1 MKRWVCS
8 VCGYIHEGPEPPD
21 ECPVCGADKSM
32 FEEVPSEKADTESAP
47 GSPSDSDAAAVA
59 ETAPTEAATKKWE
72 CTVCG
77 YIHEGPEPPDECPV
91 CGADKS
97 AFVELAEDAP
107 ETSSPAAADSS
118 IASKKVES
126 SQSDGE
132 PEKPSGEKPSGPKTK
147 SRPDPRAYD
156 LGEPSPGLPGKL
168 YHALLDQMLKHHA
181 HPVSVHVPNGVIP
194 FSFLFV
200 LLYIVT
206 GCKALEIAAFVN
218 MVFVVLA
225 LPFVIFSGYVEW
237 QKRYRGFPG
246 NRFIQKIAYAAVVAA
261 SAVILVVWRLF
272 DPDVLAAGSSGRWPH
287 VILYAVMLGAAA
299 MAGLIGGKFVF
310 RD

>member
-32 FEEVPSEKADTESAP
+32 FEEVEAEAPRKSSDDSPARSVAPPEEKPDAEIAP
-47 GSPSDSDAAAVA
+47 A
-59 ETAPTEAATKKWE
+59 KKWR

-97 AFVELAEDAP
+97 AFEELAEDAP

-246 NRFIQKIAYAAVVAA
+246 NRFIQKIVYAAVVAS
-261 SAVILVVWRLF
+261 SALILVVWRLF